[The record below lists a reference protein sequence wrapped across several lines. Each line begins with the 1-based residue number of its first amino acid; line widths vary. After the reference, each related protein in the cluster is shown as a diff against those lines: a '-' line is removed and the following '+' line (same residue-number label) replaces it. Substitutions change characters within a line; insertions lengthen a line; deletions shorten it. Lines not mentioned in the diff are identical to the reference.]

1 MSQTPIQIH
10 IPPQLHHHAIP
21 LSKFLDQNQ
30 KYRALAIGALIFS
43 PAHLSSPVGPRL
55 LLVQRAT
62 TERAFAN
69 LWEVPGGAAELSDPT
84 ILHSVAREVFEETGL
99 RLTRF
104 VRQVGDGEEFSVSGK
119 EKPKRCLKL
128 SFEIHVGEI
137 GNPLLAG
144 LQKFASPG
152 PEHNHEYPAKLVLE
166 SLKNL
171 SIVLDPQ
178 EHQAF
183 QWVTE
188 EEVRNAACF
197 LQKGEDSFAR
207 NMAEIAQLEGDLK
220 LVSED
225 LRHMLLKAFALH
237 TADIERLGR
246 GMGVA

>member
-1 MSQTPIQIH
+1 MSQAPIQIH
-10 IPPQLHHHAIP
+10 IPPQLHHHAVP

-30 KYRALAIGALIFS
+30 KYNTLAIGALIFS
-43 PAHLSSPVGPRL
+43 PGHLSSPAGPRL

-69 LWEVPGGAAELSDPT
+69 LWEIPGGAAELSDPT

-104 VRQVGDGEEFSVSGK
+104 VRQIGDGEEFRVSPK

-128 SFEIHVGEI
+128 SFEIHVEEI

-144 LQKFASPG
+144 LQQPASLDL
-152 PEHNHEYPAKLVLE
+152 EHSDEHSAKPVLE
-166 SLKNL
+166 SLKNV
-171 SIVLDPQ
+171 SVVLDPE

-188 EEVRNAACF
+188 EEVKNAICF
-197 LQKGEDSFAR
+197 LQLGEDSFAR
-207 NMAEIAQLEGDLK
+207 NMAEIAQMEGDLK

-225 LRHMLLKAFALH
+225 LRQMLLKAFALH
-237 TADIERLGR
+237 NADIKRLGR
-246 GMGVA
+246 DMGAV